1 MRPIR
6 HSLIKGR
13 RKDAPN
19 PYAEASGCSTQAR
32 SVKAQIY
39 AVGKS
44 SAAGAGRTAS
54 APALP
59 ERTGAEAGEAR
70 LVPRF
75 AQVSEAPSV
84 PINNMGENLTGA
96 DVADEPDNWAS
107 ISEEDLGEVS
117 LMMTDSGKIKTVM
130 VRRPSSAQACIV
142 DWVNFTVLEDTF
154 FKTARQ
160 ALIAD
165 DQIIEEASRQFEK
178 IFGFGITEKRDR
190 GMNFYRESWVL
201 GDGMGFVCFG
211 GQRSTMLVT
220 LSGQGCQNA
229 VVGWEKRLFH
239 FLTKVA
245 MRPSISR
252 IDLAHDD
259 IDGDYL
265 SVDWAYDQYA
275 LGGYTQKV
283 GGRPPNI
290 ERIGNWTRPTGKGR
304 TLTIGLRSSSKFCR
318 FYEKG
323 KKEGDKSSPW
333 CRCEVEFKNTN
344 TIIQFEV
351 LLNPTDFFA
360 AAYPCFSHFVQVE
373 TPQRMDVKVK
383 TAQITVDAC
392 IEVTKHQFGKYI
404 RVFRE
409 LWGDKKALDLICN
422 EADDYWPKRMKPL
435 TSDATSG
442 PTPVHRQ
449 APPADSFI
457 HAVYYHRPVFR
468 PQRGK
473 RFCVGHSKQELQ
485 NEIFFDDQSYRHEV
499 LQGNH
504 GQRPGI

>member
-1 MRPIR
+1 MQSKPLSKQR
-6 HSLIKGR
+6 HEKCAVSVC
-13 RKDAPN
+13 
-19 PYAEASGCSTQAR
+19 AE
-32 SVKAQIY
+32 
-39 AVGKS
+39 
-44 SAAGAGRTAS
+44 RTAS
-54 APALP
+54 ATSLSG
-59 ERTGAEAGEAR
+59 RVGAGASKPR
-70 LVPRF
+70 LVPRKPYD
-75 AQVSEAPSV
+75 SAPEDA
-84 PINNMGENLTGA
+84 PINNMGENLEGAGIDVDA
-96 DVADEPDNWAS
+96 DVWAS
-107 ISEEDLGEVS
+107 ASDEDLGEVS
-117 LMMTDSGKIKTVM
+117 LVITDSGKIKTVM
-130 VRRPSSAQACIV
+130 VRKPSASQACII
-142 DWVNFTVLEDTF
+142 DWINFTVLEDTF

-160 ALIAD
+160 TLVTD

-229 VVGWEKRLFH
+229 VGGWEQRLFD

-259 IDGDYL
+259 IDGNYL
-265 SVDWAYDQYA
+265 SVDWAYDQYEQS
-275 LGGYTQKV
+275 GYTHKA

-323 KKEGDKSSPW
+323 RKEGDRASPW

-344 TIIQFEV
+344 TVIAFEV

-360 AAYPCFSHFVQVE
+360 SAYPCFAHFVHVD
-373 TPQRMDVKVK
+373 TPKRMAVKVK

-409 LWGDKKALDLICN
+409 LWGDKEALDLICN
-422 EADDYWPKRMKPL
+422 EAEDYWPKRMKPL
-435 TSDATSG
+435 TSNATSG
-442 PTPVHRQ
+442 PTPVHKQ
-449 APPADSFI
+449 APARVPSFLQFI
-457 HAVYYHRPVFR
+457 TAVPSF
-468 PQRGK
+468 GLNGENG
-473 RFCVGHSKQELQ
+473 FA
-485 NEIFFDDQSYRHEV
+485 
-499 LQGNH
+499 
-504 GQRPGI
+504 

>member
-1 MRPIR
+1 MRPVR
-6 HSLIKGR
+6 RSLLTKI
-13 RKDAPN
+13 RKDSENA
-19 PYAEASGCSTQAR
+19 YVSASGGTAR
-32 SVKAQIY
+32 ARFVKSQIY
-39 AVGKS
+39 GHGNGVD
-44 SAAGAGRTAS
+44 AGAERTAS
-54 APALP
+54 ASALP
-59 ERTGAEAGEAR
+59 ERIGAAATPAG
-70 LVPRF
+70 LVPHL
-75 AQVSEAPSV
+75 AQVCGAPDT
-84 PINNMGENLTGA
+84 PINNMGENLA
-96 DVADEPDNWAS
+96 DADLADGVGTWAS

-130 VRRPSSAQACIV
+130 VRRPSETQACII
-142 DWVNFTVLEDTF
+142 DWINFTVLEDTF

-160 ALIAD
+160 TLVAD

-178 IFGFGITEKRDR
+178 IFGFGITDKRDR

-211 GQRSTMLVT
+211 GQRATMLVT
-220 LSGQGCQNA
+220 LTGQGCQNA
-229 VVGWEKRLFH
+229 VAGWERRLFD

-259 IDGDYL
+259 IDGAYL

-275 LGGYTQKV
+275 LGGYTLRA

-323 KKEGDKSSPW
+323 KKEGDKASAW

-344 TIIQFEV
+344 TIINFNV
-351 LLNPTDFFA
+351 LLRPTDFFCD
-360 AAYPCFSHFVQVE
+360 AYPCFSHFVKIE
-373 TPQRMDVKVK
+373 TPQRMEVKVK

-442 PTPVHRQ
+442 PTPVHKQ
-449 APPADSFI
+449 APAPIPSFMQFI
-457 HAVYYHRPVFR
+457 TTVPCFGLNGENGFA
-468 PQRGK
+468 
-473 RFCVGHSKQELQ
+473 
-485 NEIFFDDQSYRHEV
+485 
-499 LQGNH
+499 
-504 GQRPGI
+504 

>member
-6 HSLIKGR
+6 RSVLKR
-13 RKDAPN
+13 ASNETVN
-19 PYAEASGCSTQAR
+19 PYAEASGCSSQAR
-32 SVKAQIY
+32 LVKSQIY
-39 AVGKS
+39 GVNK
-44 SAAGAGRTAS
+44 AAAANAESTAS

-59 ERTGAEAGEAR
+59 ERIGDEAERAG
-70 LVPRF
+70 LVP
-75 AQVSEAPSV
+75 QKPQGTAPIGC
-84 PINNMGENLTGA
+84 PINNMGENLA
-96 DVADEPDNWAS
+96 DAEIAGDVDTWAS

-130 VRRPSSAQACIV
+130 VRMPSAAQACIV

-160 ALIAD
+160 TLIAD
-165 DQIIEEASRQFEK
+165 EQIIEEASRQFEK
-178 IFGFGITEKRDR
+178 ILGFGITEKRDR
-190 GMNFYRESWVL
+190 GMNFYRDSWVL

-211 GQRSTMLVT
+211 GQRATMLVT

-229 VVGWEKRLFH
+229 VVGWEKRLFD

-245 MRPSISR
+245 IRPSISR

-259 IDGDYL
+259 IEGSYL
-265 SVDWAYDQYA
+265 SVDWAYDQYG
-275 LGGYTQKV
+275 LGGYTHKV

-323 KKEGDKSSPW
+323 KKEGDKSSLW

-344 TIIQFEV
+344 TIINFEV
-351 LLNPTDFFA
+351 LLKPTDFFCT
-360 AAYPCFSHFVQVE
+360 AYPCFSHFAKTD
-373 TPQRMDVKVK
+373 TPQRMEVKVK
-383 TAQITVDAC
+383 TAQITIDAC
-392 IEVTKHQFGKYI
+392 VEVTKHQFGKYI

-409 LWGDKKALDLICN
+409 LWGDKEALDLICN

-435 TSDATSG
+435 TSSATSG
-442 PTPVHRQ
+442 LTPVHNLSPVQ
-449 APPADSFI
+449 IPSFMQFVTTVPCFGLNGENGF
-457 HAVYYHRPVFR
+457 A
-468 PQRGK
+468 
-473 RFCVGHSKQELQ
+473 
-485 NEIFFDDQSYRHEV
+485 
-499 LQGNH
+499 
-504 GQRPGI
+504 

>member
-1 MRPIR
+1 MRPVR
-6 HSLIKGR
+6 HSLIRKQREKASNEYADAAGR
-13 RKDAPN
+13 
-19 PYAEASGCSTQAR
+19 STQAR
-32 SVKAQIY
+32 AVKGQIY
-39 AVGKS
+39 GLHK
-44 SAAGAGRTAS
+44 AAADAGRTAS

-59 ERTGAEAGEAR
+59 VRPSGEADQSR
-70 LVPRF
+70 LVPKKSHGR
-75 AQVSEAPSV
+75 APADT
-84 PINNMGENLTGA
+84 PINNMGENLADA
-96 DVADEPDNWAS
+96 DVADGVDTWAS

-130 VRRPSSAQACIV
+130 VRRPTETQACII
-142 DWVNFTVLEDTF
+142 DWINFTVLEDTF

-160 ALIAD
+160 TLVAD

-178 IFGFGITEKRDR
+178 IFGFGITDKRDR

-211 GQRSTMLVT
+211 GQRATMLVT

-229 VVGWEKRLFH
+229 VTGWEKRLFH

-259 IDGDYL
+259 IDGAYL
-265 SVDWAYDQYA
+265 SVDWAYEQYA
-275 LGGYTQKV
+275 LGGYTQKA

-290 ERIGNWTRPTGKGR
+290 ECIGNWTRPTGKGR

-323 KKEGDKSSPW
+323 RKEGDKSSPW

-344 TIIQFEV
+344 TIIQFDV

-373 TPQRMDVKVK
+373 APQRMEVKAK

-442 PTPVHRQ
+442 PTPVHNK
-449 APPADSFI
+449 APVPIPSFMQFI
-457 HAVYYHRPVFR
+457 TTVPCFGLNGENGFA
-468 PQRGK
+468 
-473 RFCVGHSKQELQ
+473 
-485 NEIFFDDQSYRHEV
+485 
-499 LQGNH
+499 
-504 GQRPGI
+504 